1 MQVFHTHSTEKTYSI
16 EKISTKWLVL
26 SWEKFAFCTNNAVKI
41 YYFFVWNH
49 NLINSIVNGTIV
61 HFQCFHIVTAL
72 RIVNSFFFS
81 SFSSVKNCMR
91 WVHAQV
97 RECFVFQIV
106 HVILLFD
113 AASFCMR
120 SIEFQIIQ
128 MILKYIRKF
137 NKLFINHK
145 H

>member
-1 MQVFHTHSTEKTYSI
+1 MKCYEMQMFHTHSTEKTYSI

-72 RIVNSFFFS
+72 RIVNSFFFFFIFICQKLHALSTRS
-81 SFSSVKNCMR
+81 STRMLCISDCPCNSFIWCCFIL
-91 WVHAQV
+91 HA
-97 RECFVFQIV
+97 
-106 HVILLFD
+106 
-113 AASFCMR
+113 
-120 SIEFQIIQ
+120 
-128 MILKYIRKF
+128 
-137 NKLFINHK
+137 INWISNNSNDFK
-145 H
+145 IY